1 MRPESDSA
9 RCPQAR
15 HANVLPS
22 VGCEWRIIMS
32 KPDKRAS
39 EPREIELKLEFDPA
53 DRDGIEAHP
62 RLAAALPEKQTLIS
76 VYYDTND
83 HALQKAHVAL
93 RVRKRGDRYIQA
105 IKGMDGAGSP
115 FE

>member
-93 RVRKRGDRYIQA
+93 RVRKCGGVT
-105 IKGMDGAGSP
+105 KP
-115 FE
+115 C